1 MLSGMKYKYSF
12 LRNLMYRYIYKCIC
26 IHMHIY
32 VCFNIYSY
40 LMRLS
45 INISLRKKN
54 TIVGFTSFSNLFL
67 SSFSLYQ
74 NKFLILY

>member
-1 MLSGMKYKYSF
+1 
-12 LRNLMYRYIYKCIC
+12 MYTYAY
-26 IHMHIY
+26 IY

-45 INISLRKKN
+45 INISLKKKN
-54 TIVGFTSFSNLFL
+54 TIVGFTSFSSLFL